1 MTVCFYSQHLTAA
14 TFTFTV
20 TFGTNFGGKIMKTD
34 NFPTPQSIFCW
45 FCEAVLIMTFCGFF
59 VWSGQYIG
67 RVVSSNDRGKVVHC
81 TCGKVLEK
89 YPGSIHHVLWSV
101 WALSMYNWSR
111 QRVNQTYWCFW
122 PPRIRWFMKAKSK
135 TNILTCGEKT
145 CLQANAWIQATSS
158 PFQGRHVCGVLCGV
172 WGSVIFHCV

>member
-1 MTVCFYSQHLTAA
+1 
-14 TFTFTV
+14 
-20 TFGTNFGGKIMKTD
+20 
-34 NFPTPQSIFCW
+34 
-45 FCEAVLIMTFCGFF
+45 MTFCGFF

-89 YPGSIHHVLWSV
+89 CRGSIHHFLWSV

-145 CLQANAWIQATSS
+145 CLQANAWIQAISISRPTCMWGTMWGVGECYISLCLVLWIV
-158 PFQGRHVCGVLCGV
+158 FCCDLVCTVALRKGEGRCVLR
-172 WGSVIFHCV
+172 